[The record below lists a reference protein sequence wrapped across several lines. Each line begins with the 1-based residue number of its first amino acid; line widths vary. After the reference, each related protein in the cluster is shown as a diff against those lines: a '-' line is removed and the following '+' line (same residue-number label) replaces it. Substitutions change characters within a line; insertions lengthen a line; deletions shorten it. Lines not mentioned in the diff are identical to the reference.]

1 MGRRREHA
9 PGLVCR
15 GVDVAEL
22 ADGLAAVQ
30 QAVRHGDDVKAG
42 SWYAPYVQWAS
53 KQGLVKGYEDGTFK
67 PEQNVTREEMV
78 TMLFR
83 CWQSE
88 GNTYKTDVT
97 ALNAYKDSAKVSSWA
112 LPAMRWAAAN
122 GVVNGVG
129 DSMLEPQGQ
138 ATRAQFAKIIMVY
151 LENLA

>member
-1 MGRRREHA
+1 M
-9 PGLVCR
+9 
-15 GVDVAEL
+15 
-22 ADGLAAVQ
+22 
-30 QAVRHGDDVKAG
+30 
-42 SWYAPYVQWAS
+42 
-53 KQGLVKGYEDGTFK
+53 
-67 PEQNVTREEMV
+67 TREEMV

-88 GNTYKTDVT
+88 GNTWKTDVT

-129 DSMLEPQGQ
+129 DGMLEPQGQ

>member
-1 MGRRREHA
+1 
-9 PGLVCR
+9 
-15 GVDVAEL
+15 
-22 ADGLAAVQ
+22 
-30 QAVRHGDDVKAG
+30 
-42 SWYAPYVQWAS
+42 
-53 KQGLVKGYEDGTFK
+53 
-67 PEQNVTREEMV
+67 
-78 TMLFR
+78 MLFR

-88 GNTYKTDVT
+88 GNTWKTDVT
-97 ALNAYKDSAKVSSWA
+97 ALIAYKDSAKVSSWA